1 MKCKYWQ
8 SLKTH
13 RLIKVS
19 EKLQYQILPKKS
31 NCIHSGKHK
40 ICCRTYVPTLGLQT
54 WEKWQQISILFNI
67 KPFSCWF
74 YRVMT
79 IKGLDQSGKTPFV
92 FRSFQENR
100 GDLMTLANQRLRG
113 FSLKNEIASST
124 KLASDKPFVLQ
135 FWPVCVLFAIGNFKR
150 LIILLSV
157 SFCKLY
163 KVRFFWKSVLFVQT
177 LFGLS
182 SRSEGYL

>member
-54 WEKWQQISILFNI
+54 FEKWQQISILFNI

-113 FSLKNEIASST
+113 FSLKNENWLAINPLSSS
-124 KLASDKPFVLQ
+124 SDRFV
-135 FWPVCVLFAIGNFKR
+135 CS
-150 LIILLSV
+150 LLSGTLNDW
-157 SFCKLY
+157 SFCCLWASVNS
-163 KVRFFWKSVLFVQT
+163 VR
-177 LFGLS
+177 
-182 SRSEGYL
+182 